1 MIVVDQ
7 EPVSWLD
14 NTIKIIKTQAASHYS
29 SDGILNIVKTK
40 LVIFGITG
48 DLAQRKLLPALAN
61 VIEAGKADDLC
72 IIGVSRRQVEQFEVL
87 GEHQQLSG
95 TTSLFQMDLD
105 NPDDYGK
112 LRDYIAQTDDEQ
124 VLFYLSV
131 PPESASG
138 IVENLGRAGLNGQHN
153 KILLEKP
160 FGRDLASAQAMIE
173 HTAAYFHESQI
184 YRIDHYLAKEMAQ
197 NIVMFRARN
206 AIFSHLWSN
215 EFIERIEILAL
226 ESIGIEGRAA
236 FYEQT
241 GALRDIVQGHLL
253 QLLAL
258 TLLHVPDELD
268 WTNLPTLRD
277 HALSQIN
284 PVDPVKTARAQYEGY
299 RDEVGNPEST
309 VETFVSVELSSSDPA
324 WQGVP
329 LVLTTGKALESK
341 KTEVRIHFRRQN
353 ETQSNYL
360 IFKIQPD
367 EGIALDLV
375 TKKPGYDM
383 EVEHQKLSYMYSS
396 DQRLP
401 DAYEQVLVDAMNSRK
416 SLFATSAEVLR
427 AWEILAPL
435 QAAWQADGTIALY
448 KPGLHARDIIADA
461 VDQA

>member
-1 MIVVDQ
+1 
-7 EPVSWLD
+7 
-14 NTIKIIKTQAASHYS
+14 
-29 SDGILNIVKTK
+29 VKTK

-61 VIEAGKADDLC
+61 VIESDKAGDLS
-72 IIGVSRRQVEQFEVL
+72 IIGVSRRHVEQFEVI
-87 GEHQQLSG
+87 GGHHQLSG

-105 NPDDYGK
+105 NPDDYAR
-112 LRDYIAQTDDEQ
+112 LRDYIDQTDDEQ

-138 IVENLGRAGLNGQHN
+138 IVENLGSAGLNGQHN

-160 FGRDLASAQAMIE
+160 FGRDLTSAQAMID
-173 HTAAYFHESQI
+173 HTAAHFHESQI

-197 NIVMFRARN
+197 NIVTFRARN

-215 EFIERIEILAL
+215 EYIERIEILAL

-241 GALRDIVQGHLL
+241 GALRDVLQGHLL

-258 TLLHVPDELD
+258 TLLELPDELD
-268 WTNLPTLRD
+268 WTDLPKLRD
-277 HALSQIN
+277 QALSAIQ
-284 PVDPVKTARAQYEGY
+284 PVDPQKTARAQYRGY
-299 RDEVGNPEST
+299 REEAGNPDST
-309 VETFVSVELSSSDPA
+309 VETFVSVELASSDPR
-324 WQGVP
+324 WQNVP

-353 ETQSNYL
+353 DMQSNFL

-396 DQRLP
+396 DERLP

-435 QAAWQADGTIALY
+435 QAAWQTNNSIIQYA
-448 KPGLHARDIIADA
+448 PGSYARDIIIKSSEP
-461 VDQA
+461 QS

>member
-1 MIVVDQ
+1 M
-7 EPVSWLD
+7 
-14 NTIKIIKTQAASHYS
+14 KT
-29 SDGILNIVKTK
+29 T

-61 VIEAGKADDLC
+61 VVEAGQAGELT
-72 IIGVSRRQVEQFEVL
+72 IIGVSRRQVEPFEVV
-87 GEHQQLSG
+87 GSQQQLG
-95 TTSLFQMDLD
+95 GRTSMIQMDLD
-105 NPDDYGK
+105 NSAAYDTLKQRIGENS
-112 LRDYIAQTDDEQ
+112 DEQ

-138 IVENLGRAGLNGQHN
+138 IIENLGRAGMNGQHN

-160 FGRDLASAQAMIE
+160 FGRDLASAQAMID
-173 HTAAYFHESQI
+173 HTSVYFHESQI

-197 NIVMFRARN
+197 NIVTFRARN
-206 AIFSHLWSN
+206 AIFSYLWSN
-215 EFIERIEILAL
+215 QYIERIEVIAL

-258 TLLHVPDELD
+258 TILPLSESDLD
-268 WTNLPTLRD
+268 WDSLPVRR
-277 HALSQIN
+277 HAALDALI
-284 PVDPVKTARAQYEGY
+284 PVDPAKTVRAQYDSY
-299 RDEVGNPEST
+299 RNEVNNPNSLT
-309 VETFVSVELSSSDPA
+309 ETFVSLELRSADPS
-324 WQGVP
+324 WGGVP
-329 LVLTTGKALESK
+329 LALTTGKSLNGK
-341 KTEVRIHFRRQN
+341 KTEVRIHFRRTN
-353 ETQSNYL
+353 DSQSNFL

-367 EGIALDLV
+367 EGIVIDLV

-383 EVEHQKLSYMYSS
+383 EIEHQKLSYMYPS

-401 DAYEQVLVDAMNSRK
+401 DAYEQVLIDAMNSRK

-435 QAAWQADGTIALY
+435 QEAWTGQTSIQMYAPGTKAA
-448 KPGLHARDIIADA
+448 DIIRSA
-461 VDQA
+461 QSNQQQ

>member
-1 MIVVDQ
+1 M
-7 EPVSWLD
+7 
-14 NTIKIIKTQAASHYS
+14 
-29 SDGILNIVKTK
+29 KTK

-61 VIEAGKADDLC
+61 VIEAGQADDLT
-72 IIGVSRRQVEQFEVL
+72 IVGVSRRPVEQFAVL
-87 GEHQQLSG
+87 GGHHQLHG
-95 TTSLFQMDLD
+95 TTSMFQMDLD
-105 NPDDYGK
+105 TTDDYGK
-112 LRDYIAQTDDEQ
+112 LRDYIAQEDDEQ

-160 FGRDLASAQAMIE
+160 FGRDVVSAQAMID

-197 NIVMFRARN
+197 NIVTFRARN

-215 EFIERIEILAL
+215 EYIERIEILAL

-258 TLLHVPDELD
+258 TLLDLPDELD
-268 WTNLPTLRD
+268 WHELPALRD
-277 HALSQIN
+277 KALAGIT
-284 PVDPVKTARAQYEGY
+284 PVDPVRTARAQYEGY
-299 RDEVGNPEST
+299 REEVDNPGSS
-309 VETFVSVELSSSDPA
+309 VETFVSVQLESTDPK

-353 ETQSNYL
+353 DRQSNFL

-367 EGIALDLV
+367 EGIALDLL

-383 EVEHQKLSYMYSS
+383 EVEHQKLSFMYSS

-435 QAAWQADGTIALY
+435 QTAWQTNSDIFLY
-448 KPGLHARDIIADA
+448 APGAHAQDIIAKSA
-461 VDQA
+461 WQG

>member
-1 MIVVDQ
+1 M
-7 EPVSWLD
+7 
-14 NTIKIIKTQAASHYS
+14 KT
-29 SDGILNIVKTK
+29 T

-61 VIEAGKADDLC
+61 VIESDQAGELS
-72 IIGVSRRQVEQFEVL
+72 IIGVSRRPVEQFEVL
-87 GEHQQLSG
+87 GDHHQLSG
-95 TTSLFQMDLD
+95 TTSMFQMDLE
-105 NPDDYGK
+105 NSDDYGK
-112 LRDYIAQTDDEQ
+112 LKEYISQTDGEQ

-138 IVENLGRAGLNGQHN
+138 IVENLGKAGLNGQHN
-153 KILLEKP
+153 KVLLEKP
-160 FGRDLASAQAMIE
+160 FGRDYESAQAMIE

-197 NIVMFRARN
+197 NIVTFRARN
-206 AIFSHLWSN
+206 AIFAHLWSN
-215 EFIERIEILAL
+215 EYIERIEILAL

-241 GALRDIVQGHLL
+241 GALRDIVQGHLI

-258 TLLHVPDELD
+258 TLLQLPNELD
-268 WTNLPTLRD
+268 WTELPTLRD
-277 HALSQIN
+277 NALAQIQ
-284 PVDPVKTARAQYEGY
+284 PVDPTKTARAQYQGY
-299 RDEVGNPEST
+299 RDEVNNPDST
-309 VETFVSVELSSSDPA
+309 VETFVSIELESSDPS
-324 WQGVP
+324 WRGVP

-353 ETQSNYL
+353 DMQSNFL

-367 EGIALDLV
+367 EGIAIDLV

-383 EVEHQKLSYMYSS
+383 DVEHQKLQYMYSS
-396 DQRLP
+396 DRRLP

-416 SLFATSAEVLR
+416 SLFATSNEVLR

-435 QAAWQADGTIALY
+435 QSAWQSDSEIAVY
-448 KPGLHARDIIADA
+448 EIGSKARDILQISNS
-461 VDQA
+461 